1 MGLFD
6 SLFGRT
12 EDTTGGNFTP
22 RVDQITQQTPE
33 QEQLLKSLLG
43 NAQARTEGGGT
54 IPGFQGQFT
63 APTSGLE
70 QQAFGSISDL
80 LDPSGQTQQF
90 AQRSLRPFDQQAS
103 IDRFNQ
109 FQLPF
114 AQSNQA
120 ESRRNILESFAG
132 TGGFQSGD
140 LLRSLNRGE
149 TEFNLGLQSQLGQQ
163 LNFDEQFGLNRNLA
177 GINTIFGA
185 QSQGLAGGAVQR
197 QTGIGG
203 QQDLDRILQ
212 DFLRQQQPDPALTQ
226 LAALGLGSTPSQ
238 PFENLIQIPDTT
250 FGQSPASG
258 IGSLLSGVGSFF
270 S

>member
-12 EDTTGGNFTP
+12 QDTIQP
-22 RVDQITQQTPE
+22 QAPSISQVSLQTPE

-43 NAQARTEGGGT
+43 NAQARTAGGGT
-54 IPGFQGQFT
+54 VPGFPGQLT

-80 LDPSGQTQQF
+80 FQSGGQTQNLIQ
-90 AQRSLRPFDQQAS
+90 QSLQPFNEQAT

-114 AQSNQA
+114 AQQQQA

-149 TEFNLGLQSQLGQQ
+149 TEFNLGLQSLLGNQ
-163 LNFDEQFGLNRNLA
+163 LNVQQGRQDIRNVSGLNALL
-177 GINTIFGA
+177 GV
-185 QSQGLAGGAVQR
+185 QQQGLGGGQIQR
-197 QTGIGG
+197 NVGIGG

-226 LAALGLGSTPSQ
+226 LAALGLGTQ
-238 PFENLIQIPDTT
+238 AFENFIQIPDTT
-250 FGQSPASG
+250 FGPSPASG
-258 IGSLLSGVGSFF
+258 IGSILSGVGSFF
-270 S
+270 GS

>member
-12 EDTTGGNFTP
+12 QDTTGGDFEP
-22 RVDQITQQTPE
+22 RIDQVTLQTPE
-33 QEQLLKSLLG
+33 QQQLLKSLLG
-43 NAQARTEGGGT
+43 NAQARTAGGGT
-54 IPGFQGQFT
+54 VPGFPGQLT
-63 APTSGLE
+63 APVSGLE
-70 QQAFGSISDL
+70 QQAFGSIGDL
-80 LDPSGQTQQF
+80 FQPGGQTQNLIQ
-90 AQRSLRPFDQQAS
+90 QSLQPFNEQQT

-114 AQSNQA
+114 AQQQQA

-163 LNFDEQFGLNRNLA
+163 LNIQQGRQDVRNISGLDALL
-177 GINTIFGA
+177 GI
-185 QSQGLAGGAVQR
+185 QQQGLGGGQIQR
-197 QTGIGG
+197 NVGIGG

-226 LAALGLGSTPSQ
+226 LAQLGLGSTPSQ

-250 FGQSPASG
+250 FGPSPASG
-258 IGSLLSGVGSFF
+258 IGSILSGVGSFF
-270 S
+270 G